1 MAKKFKGIDFLISV
15 GEKPLGGQ
23 RGCTLNRSA
32 DTLDVTSKDS
42 EGWQENLSGL
52 KNWGV
57 DTDGLIV
64 ENDEAYGLLEDAYM
78 EGMEVD
84 VTVMTPLGGSYKG
97 KAIITDFPIEA
108 PYDDAATYSVSF
120 TGSGKLSK
128 IQNTQPAQ
136 LENGGAAYE

>member
-1 MAKKFKGIDFLISV
+1 MAKKYKGIDFLIHI
-15 GEKPLGGQ
+15 GEVALGGQ
-23 RGCTLNRSA
+23 RGCTLNRSS

-57 DTDGLIV
+57 DTDGLII
-64 ENDEAYGLLEDAYM
+64 EDDEAFSTLEDKFM
-78 EGMEVD
+78 NGDEVD
-84 VTVMTPLGGSYKG
+84 VVIITPMKRKYKG

-120 TGSGKLSK
+120 TGTGKLEK
-128 IQNTQPAQ
+128 ISDTTPAN
-136 LENGGAAYE
+136 LIEENGGV